1 MNSAGAWALISVSDK
16 TGIDALARALAG
28 AGFGL
33 LSTGGT
39 ASLLREKGL
48 VVTDVSEFT
57 GFPEMMDGRVK
68 TLHPKVHGGLLGRR
82 DLETH
87 LGAMREHGIPPIDF
101 VVVNLYP
108 FEETVR
114 KEGVSPSD
122 VIEQIDIGGPSMLR
136 SAAKNYAS
144 VTVIC
149 DPSDYGLVE
158 AELKESGGTSLELRR
173 ELAQKVFARTASYDA
188 AIASWMGGGESV
200 PFNAMGGARKQE
212 LRYGENPHQRAA
224 FYELASASPSSLARA
239 RFLGGKELSYNNIL
253 DLDAAWRLCSEF
265 TRDQPACAVIKHGNP
280 CGTALGATGLE
291 AYQKALAGDPQSAFG
306 SIVACNFEVDAEAGT
321 AMAGPGNFIEVVIAP
336 SYTEEALAAL
346 RRARFG
352 KNLRILETGDL
363 GAGEE
368 PEYRSVS
375 GGFLVQSRDFPDHQL
390 DLKVVTER
398 QPSEE
403 EMAAL
408 RFAWVV
414 CKHVRS
420 NAIVLARG
428 TQTVGVGAGQMSR
441 VDSVEIS
448 VKKAGERAKGSVLA
462 SDAFFPFPDGVLAA
476 AEAGVTAL
484 IQPGGSRR
492 DQEVIDAA
500 NKQGMAM
507 VFTGRR
513 HFRH

>member
-1 MNSAGAWALISVSDK
+1 MNSFGAWALISVSDK
-16 TGIDALARALAG
+16 TDIDALAKAMAEAG
-28 AGFGL
+28 YGL

-39 ASLLREKGL
+39 AALLREKGL
-48 VVTDVSEFT
+48 EVTDVSEYT

-87 LGAMREHGIPPIDF
+87 MGAMREHGIAPIDF

-114 KEGVSPSD
+114 KEGLSPED

-136 SAAKNYAS
+136 SAAKNFAS
-144 VTVIC
+144 VTVVC
-149 DPSDYGLVE
+149 DPGDYGRVE
-158 AELKESGGTSLELRR
+158 AELKEKGSTSLELRR

-188 AIASWMGGGESV
+188 AIASWMEGGEFG
-200 PFNAMGGARKQE
+200 PFNAMGGVLRQE

-224 FYELASASPSSLARA
+224 FYELASAAPSSLARA

-265 TRDQPACAVIKHGNP
+265 AEGQPACAVIKHGNP
-280 CGTALGATGLE
+280 CGTALGATGVE
-291 AYQKALAGDPQSAFG
+291 AYEKALAGDPLSAFG
-306 SIVACNFEVDAEAGT
+306 SIVACNFEVDGEAGA
-321 AMAGPGNFIEVVIAP
+321 AMAGPGKFIEVVIAP

-346 RRARFG
+346 RGARFG
-352 KNLRILETGDL
+352 KNLRILETGGL
-363 GAGEE
+363 GAGAT
-368 PEYRSVS
+368 PEFRSVS
-375 GGFLVQSRDFPDHQL
+375 GGFLVQDRDLPEQDL
-390 DLKVVTER
+390 ELKVVTER
-398 QPSEE
+398 KPSEE
-403 EMAAL
+403 ELAAL

-420 NAIVLARG
+420 NAIVLAKG

-448 VKKAGERAKGSVLA
+448 VMKAGERAQGSVLA

-500 NKQGMAM
+500 NAKGMAM
-507 VFTGRR
+507 VFTGQR